1 MFKKKP
7 RIQFE
12 LYGNNKTLDKNSTDF
27 PVKVKCYFMWETNHK
42 DALFLIRDL
51 ARIKQKRPSSG
62 NLEITRDAFSF
73 SVKNAKLFEY
83 KIEELVKAE
92 HVSHSNVLGLTV
104 KNHHS
109 LVFAVKN
116 PREHPPSLVCDILNS
131 AYKPHFQMRKLLPV
145 FEVDSNYKDEI
156 SAANEEKVGRFRAL
170 KKKMKREKK
179 IDGGGGKS
187 KGVEVL
193 SCHLNT
199 DGSNT
204 KICSN
209 SNIKYIVV
217 DEEKANEVEAI
228 QK

>member
-7 RIQFE
+7 LIQFE
-12 LYGNNKTLDKNSTDF
+12 LYGINKTLDKNSTDF

-62 NLEITRDAFSF
+62 HLEITRDAFSF

-131 AYKPHFQMRKLLPV
+131 AYKPHFQMKKLLPV

-156 SAANEEKVGRFRAL
+156 SVANEEKKGKFWVLKR
-170 KKKMKREKK
+170 KKKS
-179 IDGGGGKS
+179 DGDGGKS
-187 KGVEVL
+187 KNVEIL
-193 SCHLNT
+193 LCQLNT
-199 DGSNT
+199 GGSNT
-204 KICSN
+204 SDG
-209 SNIKYIVV
+209 IVV
-217 DEEKANEVEAI
+217 DEEEANEVEKI
-228 QK
+228 SKVNKD

>member
-1 MFKKKP
+1 
-7 RIQFE
+7 

-170 KKKMKREKK
+170 KKKLKRKK
-179 IDGGGGKS
+179 KSDGDGGKS
-187 KGVEVL
+187 KGVEIL
-193 SCHLNT
+193 SCQLNT

-204 KICSN
+204 SDE
-209 SNIKYIVV
+209 IVV
-217 DEEKANEVEAI
+217 DEKEAVI
-228 QK
+228 IGGISKVNKDFSVRK

>member
-7 RIQFE
+7 LIQFE
-12 LYGNNKTLDKNSTDF
+12 YGINKTLDKNTTDF

-62 NLEITRDAFSF
+62 HLEITRDAFSF

-104 KNHHS
+104 KNRTS

-131 AYKPHFQMRKLLPV
+131 AYKPHFQMKKLLPV

-156 SAANEEKVGRFRAL
+156 SVANEEKVGRFRAL
-170 KKKMKREKK
+170 KNKLKRKKK
-179 IDGGGGKS
+179 IDGGGGES
-187 KGVEVL
+187 KNVEVL
-193 SCHLNT
+193 SCQLNT
-199 DGSNT
+199 GDSNT
-204 KICSN
+204 S
-209 SNIKYIVV
+209 
-217 DEEKANEVEAI
+217 DEEEANEVEGI
-228 QK
+228 LKENKDLSVRK

>member
-156 SAANEEKVGRFRAL
+156 SVANEDKVGKFRAL
-170 KKKMKREKK
+170 KKKLKRKKK
-179 IDGGGGKS
+179 IDGGGGESKS
-187 KGVEVL
+187 VEVL
-193 SCHLNT
+193 SCQHNT
-199 DGSNT
+199 GD
-204 KICSN
+204 SN
-209 SNIKYIVV
+209 SSIEIDV
-217 DEEKANEVEAI
+217 DKEEADKVEAI
-228 QK
+228 QSKQ

>member
-1 MFKKKP
+1 
-7 RIQFE
+7 

-131 AYKPHFQMRKLLPV
+131 AYKPHFQMKKLLPV

-156 SAANEEKVGRFRAL
+156 SVANEEKVGRFQAL
-170 KKKMKREKK
+170 KKKLKRKK
-179 IDGGGGKS
+179 KSDGGGAKS
-187 KGVEVL
+187 KGVEIL
-193 SCHLNT
+193 SCQLNT
-199 DGSNT
+199 DDSNT
-204 KICSN
+204 SDEL
-209 SNIKYIVV
+209 VA
-217 DEEKANEVEAI
+217 DEEEADEVEAI
-228 QK
+228 

>member
-156 SAANEEKVGRFRAL
+156 SAANEEKVGKFRAL
-170 KKKMKREKK
+170 KNKLKKKK
-179 IDGGGGKS
+179 SDGGGGESKS
-187 KGVEVL
+187 VEIL
-193 SCHLNT
+193 SCQLNT
-199 DGSNT
+199 GGSNT
-204 KICSN
+204 SIE
-209 SNIKYIVV
+209 IVF
-217 DEEKANEVEAI
+217 DEKEADKVEAI

>member
-131 AYKPHFQMRKLLPV
+131 AYKPHFQMKKLLPV

-156 SAANEEKVGRFRAL
+156 SVANEEKVGKFRSL
-170 KKKMKREKK
+170 KNKLKRKKK
-179 IDGGGGKS
+179 IDGGGGESKS
-187 KGVEVL
+187 VEIL

-199 DGSNT
+199 DDSNT
-204 KICSN
+204 S
-209 SNIKYIVV
+209 
-217 DEEKANEVEAI
+217 DELVADEVEGI
-228 QK
+228 SKVNKGFSVRK